1 MRANKLNTA
10 RSIQNISIYLIK
22 WIQTKLNC
30 SNEIALQKLMTTL
43 TYEALLDENTKLF
56 SESKEYVL
64 DMLISELKNDMD
76 NWMKI

>member
-1 MRANKLNTA
+1 MKADKLNKA
-10 RSIQNISIYLIK
+10 RSIQNISIYLIN
-22 WIQTKLNC
+22 WIQNKLNC
-30 SNEIALQKLMTTL
+30 SKEIALQKLMGTL